1 MVDFLISFCT
11 SLVLCSLYTLFSE
24 RRKSRQHDK
33 RLLIAR
39 AKHEIEFSRT
49 RRAHNLSVL
58 RTTAH
63 PDALFIE
70 VNREIRTYI
79 PVKTGPQSY
88 PNRQAYLRRR
98 LVIARRSYR
107 ALQSDLLN
115 LIPGYVRYL
124 HRRRR

>member
-1 MVDFLISFCT
+1 MTAVLISFCT
-11 SLVLCSLYTLFSE
+11 FSILCSLFTLFRESS
-24 RRKSRQHDK
+24 KGRQHA
-33 RLLIAR
+33 RRVLLSHT
-39 AKHEIEFSRT
+39 KQDIEFSSA

-70 VNREIRTYI
+70 INRERRTYT

-88 PNRQAYLRRR
+88 PSRRAYLRRR
-98 LVIARRSYR
+98 LVIAQQSYR
-107 ALQSDLLN
+107 ALQLGLPN
-115 LIPGYVRYL
+115 LILGYAHYL